1 MSGEMV
7 VGILQANLGGE
18 PVENALK
25 ISSMVRNGFK
35 RADIILTPEY
45 SMANPFRFNDP
56 RDFYEKS
63 EAIGESGFLSILEKT
78 ARETGSLILTHFI
91 EKTSTPPK
99 TRSSSVLIT
108 PDGERRWVYSK
119 IHLFNA
125 YGFRESDF
133 FEEGSQISVSLNVK
147 GFAVRVAI
155 CYDLRFPEL
164 FRLYAWEG
172 ADVVLLHAGWV
183 KGYLKEGQLDFLA
196 RARAHENTLYLVV
209 SNQVGELFTGGSG
222 LYSPLG
228 YKIYDLGFSEKYV
241 EVSIE
246 REEIALARKLIPV
259 VEQSRAKWSIREKR
273 ERVG

>member
-1 MSGEMV
+1 MSDEMV

-25 ISSMVRNGFK
+25 ISSMVRSRFK
-35 RADIILTPEY
+35 EADIILTPEY
-45 SMANPFRFNDP
+45 SMANPFKVGDP
-56 RDFYEKS
+56 KSFYEKA
-63 EAIGESGFLSILEKT
+63 EGIGDSRFLSILEKT
-78 ARETGSLILTHFI
+78 ASETGSLILTHFI

-108 PDGERRWVYSK
+108 PGGERRRVYSK

-125 YGFRESDF
+125 YGFREGDF
-133 FEEGSQISVSLNVK
+133 FEEGSQTSMPLNVK
-147 GFAVRVAI
+147 GFTVRVAI

-183 KGYLKEGQLDFLA
+183 RGYLKESQLDFLA
-196 RARAHENTLYLVV
+196 RARAHENTIYLAV

-228 YKIYDLGFSEKYV
+228 YKVYDLGFSEKYV
-241 EVSIE
+241 EVSME

-259 VEQSRAKWSIREKR
+259 VEQSRAKWNIREKR
-273 ERVG
+273 EGAL